1 MALMSDPV
9 DPIYPCCVHRS
20 WTTKFAGLGWGF
32 TTKRIKIRVVS
43 EGGFLCPY
51 SYTTSHISSI
61 RYRYIC
67 VSRVQNCKS
76 EAGNQLRHGN
86 GAVGNIIGLTII
98 VNYALLDLV
107 SRGPNSASATAS
119 TTHVT
124 TLLGAA
130 SFRAEIHAS
139 RYPQQLSIFRQTLI
153 SFPAEVFKWGGSL
166 VYGLRYIGSPLVA
179 WPTSLDIPFSSKK
192 INMPSGLA
200 QLNDPGNVAF
210 GVFGGAGERGRGDHI
225 FPCNY
230 LIAIDVANDLFL
242 RIPSVGTWKYVVH
255 LTLNRWKAAESRKTK
270 LATFESFWHPTT

>member
-1 MALMSDPV
+1 M
-9 DPIYPCCVHRS
+9 
-20 WTTKFAGLGWGF
+20 GLHHE
-32 TTKRIKIRVVS
+32 KNKD
-43 EGGFLCPY
+43 
-51 SYTTSHISSI
+51 
-61 RYRYIC
+61 
-67 VSRVQNCKS
+67 K
-76 EAGNQLRHGN
+76 
-86 GAVGNIIGLTII
+86 VGNIIGLTIL

-124 TLLGAA
+124 TLLGEPHHVWNHEMEPWLNPGHWGPALK
-130 SFRAEIHAS
+130 FKVRAEIHAS

-192 INMPSGLA
+192 IKMPSGLA

-242 RIPSVGTWKYVVH
+242 RIRMART
-255 LTLNRWKAAESRKTK
+255 A
-270 LATFESFWHPTT
+270 